1 MNNKVLFLS
10 AMLFV
15 LVSCVNTRHKQGP
28 TTIAFNPRTLKT
40 GEGTGSVE
48 VADLNK
54 DGSPDIVVALMED
67 SAVAVLLND
76 AKGNFSPAQGSP
88 YAANKSPNDI
98 DIADV
103 NGDGNPDLCIAN
115 TEVSLLTV
123 LLGNGQGQFRQA
135 EHSPFSVHSRPHTHG
150 ITVGDFN
157 GDGKPDLATDDWA
170 DNKILIIYGDGQGN
184 FSGERF
190 FPAGL
195 RPYQRLRSG
204 DFDKDGHA
212 DIITTNL
219 EGNDATVMLG
229 DGDGS
234 FHDAPGS
241 PFPCG
246 DAPFGVAVGDL
257 NADGYPDLAIVDSPT
272 ITAVNAGGDG
282 LWILLDNGA
291 GGFTT
296 MKGSPFKSGRSPSRV
311 AIGDLNGDK
320 VNDVVVTNYNDQSV
334 TVFYVGDGTV
344 SATPTLKAGRR
355 PNGIAISDLNDDGK
369 NDIVVGN
376 YDDGT
381 LILYFAK

>member
-1 MNNKVLFLS
+1 MRKWIYLP
-10 AMLFV
+10 V
-15 LVSCVNTRHKQGP
+15 LVSLLFSCTRPRQDAAATTAFTTMTINTGR
-28 TTIAFNPRTLKT
+28 
-40 GEGTGSVE
+40 GTGSVE

-76 AKGNFSPAQGSP
+76 GKGKFTPSTGSP
-88 YAANKSPNDI
+88 FPANKSPNDI
-98 DIADV
+98 DPVDV
-103 NGDGNPDLCIAN
+103 NLDGNLDLCIAN
-115 TEVSLLTV
+115 TEVSELTV
-123 LLGNGQGQFRQA
+123 LLGDGQGKFQQA
-135 EHSPFSVHSRPHTHG
+135 VHSPFSVHSRPHTHG

-184 FSGERF
+184 FSGERS

-219 EGNDATVMLG
+219 AGNDATVVLG
-229 DGDGS
+229 TSDGT
-234 FHDAPGS
+234 FHNAPGS

-246 DAPFGVAVGDL
+246 NAPFGVAVGDL
-257 NADGYPDLAIVDSPT
+257 NADGYPDLAIADSPT
-272 ITAVNAGGDG
+272 ITAEDAGGDG

-296 MKGSPFKSGRSPSRV
+296 MKGSPFQSGRSPSRV

-320 VNDVVVTNYNDQSV
+320 VNDVAVTNYNDKSV
-334 TVFYVGDGTV
+334 TVFYVGDATV
-344 SATPTLKAGRR
+344 SEIQTLKAGRR
-355 PNGIAISDLNDDGK
+355 PNGIAISDLNQDGK

-381 LILYFAK
+381 LIIYLAK